1 MTITTLI
8 IPEIDSIRAI
18 TRIFKFTL
26 CEIKR
31 NGLRIRKR
39 RKTFMKVRF
48 VLVRTKSTNEKI
60 TMIKSS

>member
-8 IPEIDSIRAI
+8 IPEIDSIKAI

-26 CEIKR
+26 CEMKR

-39 RKTFMKVRF
+39 RKILMNVKS
-48 VLVRTKSTNEKI
+48 VLERTKSTIEKTTI
-60 TMIKSS
+60 IKSS